1 MVGVVL
7 AIGALG
13 VMLEVDVRRA
23 TVAYVVLSAAALWTT
38 WPHMSSTTDL
48 AFFALIAVLKLIAG
62 PAMLLTLVRRYGAR
76 ADLAP
81 SFGFAWRV
89 FAAAVVLVAAHAA
102 SMMSAFAHVPHAAA
116 VFTAVLASIVV
127 VIANRSLLA
136 HALGL
141 LALGSAIGLA
151 SATFAPQLPIAVE
164 LGDAFDVILAT
175 FVAFAIARAVIVH
188 DPALDIRSMRRLR
201 G

>member
-1 MVGVVL
+1 MVGIVL

-13 VMLEVDVRRA
+13 LMLEVDVRRA
-23 TVAYVVLSAAALWTT
+23 IVAYLILTAATLWTA
-38 WPHMSSTTDL
+38 WPHMSGAPAV
-48 AFFALIAVLKLIAG
+48 AFFIVIAALKVIAG
-62 PAMLLTLVRRYGAR
+62 PAMLLALVRRYGAR
-76 ADLAP
+76 TDLAP

-89 FAAAVVLVAAHAA
+89 FAACVVLVAAHAA
-102 SMMSAFAHVPHAAA
+102 SMMSAFAQVPHTAT

-127 VIANRSLLA
+127 VIVNRSLLA

-151 SATFAPQLPIAVE
+151 SATFAPDLPIAVE
-164 LGDAFDVILAT
+164 LGDTFDAILAT
-175 FVAFAIARAVIVH
+175 FVALAIVRAVIAH